1 MLENSILDSKTDI
14 ELYKD
19 FLSGNKEA
27 FNLIIKRYRK
37 PLIAFIMKY
46 VKNIEVSED
55 LAQDTF
61 LYMLINKK
69 EYDFKYTLKTYL
81 YTIAKSRSIN
91 YLKKQNKKVMFD
103 ESYIVDLDIEHNE
116 NNIDDNVIK
125 KEEYKSLYNNI
136 KKLKNEYQIAIY
148 LADFQEFKYKEISK
162 ILNKTM
168 PQTKMLIY
176 RARKSLKKLLRKEN
190 YLC

>member
-116 NNIDDNVIK
+116 NNIDDNLIK